1 MTMTF
6 PSSPTLNQTY
16 TADGRTW
23 YWNGYAWK
31 ASGYTT
37 GLLSANAPLT
47 YNSTTKVVGL
57 DRTAENA
64 VNDVRY
70 ALLSDNQLYPI
81 DKPVFDGLTT
91 RFMPTYQGVAISL
104 ANPYKFL
111 IFINGIAQQLTFTE
125 YVWQSGLSKDG
136 FMVDLEGYISFT
148 EPIPAGATFDG
159 RVLPGAATV
168 STPSQYPFAAADILL
183 GA

>member
-1 MTMTF
+1 MTF

-16 TADGRTW
+16 TSDGRTW

-31 ASGYTT
+31 ASGYVS
-37 GLLSANAPLT
+37 GVVSATSPIT
-47 YNSTTKVVGL
+47 YDSNTKVVGL
-57 DRTAENA
+57 DRTAENT
-64 VNDVRY
+64 VNDTRY
-70 ALLSDNQLYPI
+70 ALLADNQLYPI
-81 DKPVFDGLTT
+81 DTPVFDGLST
-91 RFMPTYQGVAISL
+91 RFIPTYQGTPISV
-104 ANPYKFL
+104 ANPYKLL
-111 IFINGIAQQLTFTE
+111 IFINGIAQKITFPE

-168 STPSQYPFAAADILL
+168 STPSQYPFNAADILL